1 MTGFKN
7 YSPVVAA
14 EESLPEMTVKAVL
27 LGIILSLF
35 FAIGNAFIGLKS
47 RYDGFS
53 LHPSICNFY
62 GDFTYL
68 FKRSSIL
75 ENNIVQ
81 TMASAGEALASG
93 VIFTVPTLYFLGSD
107 ISIVRTFFLSILGGF
122 LGIFYMLPMREH
134 FVVKEHGKLLF
145 PEGTACAEI
154 LKAGEKGA
162 KKALLAIYGV
172 LVGGAFRFCTG
183 FLSLWPEVLTVK
195 VRSFRNAVI
204 SLDTTPALLG
214 VGFIIGPKNLLLQ

>member
-35 FAIGNAFIGLKS
+35 FAIGNAFIGLKAGMTVS
-47 RYDGFS
+47 A
-53 LHPSICNFY
+53 SIPASVISMGILRTC
-62 GDFTYL
+62 

-107 ISIVRTFFLSILGGF
+107 IS
-122 LGIFYMLPMREH
+122 M
-134 FVVKEHGKLLF
+134 
-145 PEGTACAEI
+145 
-154 LKAGEKGA
+154 
-162 KKALLAIYGV
+162 
-172 LVGGAFRFCTG
+172 
-183 FLSLWPEVLTVK
+183 
-195 VRSFRNAVI
+195 
-204 SLDTTPALLG
+204 
-214 VGFIIGPKNLLLQ
+214 GP